1 MIKTIEGTAK
11 ALFMDMIKASKEAK
25 DDKEAKVLMDTV
37 KKLMAKY
44 DYNTLGGANLLGVKK
59 PVIKGHGAGEAKT
72 FYNMIK
78 EAYVL
83 AKNDMIG
90 IMEKLL
96 S

>member
-1 MIKTIEGTAK
+1 MKYRLGTEVDLDAICK
-11 ALFMDMIKASKEAK
+11 MVE
-25 DDKEAKVLMDTV
+25 EAKVLMNTV

-90 IMEKLL
+90 KT
-96 S
+96 